1 VLARYAA
8 NGNLDAT
15 FGAGGRALPEMPNDR
30 EARTSGLARQS
41 SGKLVLTAHVR
52 SAGGVTFFGVLR
64 LNTDGSRD
72 ATFGSNGVHLATVPQ
87 TSTES
92 SNAIAVQ
99 PDDRLVVAGSGC
111 LEPCPSYATRKP
123 RVFVIARYTASGLPD
138 ASFGAQL
145 ANGFVFT
152 SFGAGI
158 SASAV
163 DVGIQSDGRIVAA
176 GSAYSYADET
186 TRLALARYHPDGRL
200 DRSFGGTG
208 KVRTGFASASVSQ
221 AFALAIQPD
230 GKLVVA
236 AEATVDLVRYLALVR
251 YRPNGS
257 LDTSFDG
264 DGKVLT
270 RIPGYDASGV
280 ALVLQPNGKIVVAG
294 SGQRRGSSTN
304 ETRAFLVRYNPNGS
318 LDEGFGQG
326 GRVVTQLD
334 GSSWSGANA
343 AVRQPNG
350 RIVVGG
356 FAQTTSSEYSADFAI
371 ARYRG

>member
-1 VLARYAA
+1 VLQ
-8 NGNLDAT
+8 
-15 FGAGGRALPEMPNDR
+15 P
-30 EARTSGLARQS
+30 
-41 SGKLVLTAHVR
+41 
-52 SAGGVTFFGVLR
+52 
-64 LNTDGSRD
+64 DGSI
-72 ATFGSNGVHLATVPQ
+72 V
-87 TSTES
+87 
-92 SNAIAVQ
+92 AV
-99 PDDRLVVAGSGC
+99 GSGR
-111 LEPCPSYATRKP
+111 ER
-123 RVFVIARYTASGLPD
+123 F
-138 ASFGAQL
+138 
-145 ANGFVFT
+145 
-152 SFGAGI
+152 
-158 SASAV
+158 
-163 DVGIQSDGRIVAA
+163 
-176 GSAYSYADET
+176 
-186 TRLALARYHPDGRL
+186 ALARYETDG
-200 DRSFGGTG
+200 D
-208 KVRTGFASASVSQ
+208 
-221 AFALAIQPD
+221 
-230 GKLVVA
+230 
-236 AEATVDLVRYLALVR
+236 
-251 YRPNGS
+251 